1 MGGVSGRGWGWAWRS
16 APSLDDIYYVAT
28 ARLSIGAGRL
38 TLTPRE
44 EGEIFGAHLRER
56 RTARGMTQAQL
67 ADSAR
72 TSTPF
77 ISQLE
82 RGVTTPTLGMILR
95 LADALECRPSELI
108 EIFDRRAGVSAQS
121 RE

>member
-1 MGGVSGRGWGWAWRS
+1 MGAWLL
-16 APSLDDIYYVAT
+16 A
-28 ARLSIGAGRL
+28 LS
-38 TLTPRE
+38 PRE
-44 EGEIFGAHLRER
+44 EGEIFGAHLREL

-82 RGVTTPTLGMILR
+82 RGVTTPTLGMLLR

-108 EIFDRRAGVSAQS
+108 KIFDRRPHISPKS
-121 RE
+121 RKD

>member
-1 MGGVSGRGWGWAWRS
+1 M
-16 APSLDDIYYVAT
+16 
-28 ARLSIGAGRL
+28 

-44 EGEIFGAHLRER
+44 EGEIFGAHLRKL

-67 ADSAR
+67 AESAR

-82 RGVTTPTLGMILR
+82 RGLTTPTLGMLLR
-95 LADALECRPSELI
+95 LAEALGCRPSGLVR
-108 EIFDRRAGVSAQS
+108 IFDGWPYISPKS
-121 RE
+121 RKK